1 MRLSVIFYF
10 LLTSSLL
17 NLLIS
22 SELAF
27 DYVPFWVGEDKNF
40 IECYFSLPYSSLPF
54 SLKGDTLFTSL
65 SLYLYIN
72 NLLRDSISRSL
83 SAPKGIEMANLSI
96 IDGFGFFQK
105 EGVYPFELVIVF
117 DKGKKKLNLLDT
129 FLSPDFRE
137 IPSLSPILF
146 ATYLGADSLKGRFY
160 RNGFWFNPNPKRSF
174 NRSKEKGLAYAY
186 LEVYNLTENGPYEVD
201 YRIKGNQK
209 EWVLG
214 QKVDTARKRNLVL
227 PISFSVLGMKEGSYT
242 LKVSVTDL
250 KTKKKAER
258 EKVFWVEEEGLA
270 GKIIDSLLFRS
281 QEEVFLI
288 IASEKEKKNY
298 EKLSP
303 EGKPFYLK
311 RYFKDVDYPEIKRR
325 VDYID
330 KNFAGNRKGERARI
344 ILKYGIPDEI
354 ESHTFKE
361 NVRAHEHWYY
371 RDRNYHF
378 IFMYIRD
385 VGEPVLLWSNVKGER
400 NYPGWE
406 RFIDPDEYEELR

>member
-1 MRLSVIFYF
+1 
-10 LLTSSLL
+10 
-17 NLLIS
+17 
-22 SELAF
+22 
-27 DYVPFWVGEDKNF
+27 
-40 IECYFSLPYSSLPF
+40 
-54 SLKGDTLFTSL
+54 
-65 SLYLYIN
+65 
-72 NLLRDSISRSL
+72 
-83 SAPKGIEMANLSI
+83 
-96 IDGFGFFQK
+96 
-105 EGVYPFELVIVF
+105 
-117 DKGKKKLNLLDT
+117 
-129 FLSPDFRE
+129 
-137 IPSLSPILF
+137 
-146 ATYLGADSLKGRFY
+146 
-160 RNGFWFNPNPKRSF
+160 
-174 NRSKEKGLAYAY
+174 
-186 LEVYNLTENGPYEVD
+186 
-201 YRIKGNQK
+201 
-209 EWVLG
+209 
-214 QKVDTARKRNLVL
+214 
-227 PISFSVLGMKEGSYT
+227 MKEGSYT